1 MAADQRS
8 KPLPR
13 VILTSDLSVVRKH
26 CRQHTALSVIG
37 SHTRRAGAEA
47 TLLVQR
53 KTAAVI
59 QDRKLVHVNAH
70 TLLVFTRQF

>member
-1 MAADQRS
+1 
-8 KPLPR
+8 
-13 VILTSDLSVVRKH
+13 
-26 CRQHTALSVIG
+26 
-37 SHTRRAGAEA
+37 
-47 TLLVQR
+47 VQR